1 MEVDVWLRC
10 FARTESVSMNAAR
23 HPTVTLHFGLLSLL
37 CLLRSTQLE
46 EYDLITLAKPKDQ
59 KASSQFEGALR
70 GGGSKFVMV
79 GNIFSNLYC
88 EIKDEN
94 ERTAPKEVRQIAAHA
109 CVVPG
114 DVGAQHT
121 RVVEKGHACILFF
134 ANRDGCGQFAPC
146 LSAGRSF
153 GGPDECC
160 TPMRQVLPT
169 TAPACLERKSMT
181 APNLVMV
188 S

>member
-1 MEVDVWLRC
+1 MWSRC
-10 FARTESVSMNAAR
+10 FDRTESVSMNAAR

-94 ERTAPKEVRQIAAHA
+94 ERTAPKEVRQIAAHPRA
-109 CVVPG
+109 CV
-114 DVGAQHT
+114 
-121 RVVEKGHACILFF
+121 R
-134 ANRDGCGQFAPC
+134 
-146 LSAGRSF
+146 
-153 GGPDECC
+153 
-160 TPMRQVLPT
+160 
-169 TAPACLERKSMT
+169 
-181 APNLVMV
+181 
-188 S
+188 

>member
-1 MEVDVWLRC
+1 MVAHADEYRYVAGGDVRGGGGSGMEGAMWLRC

-37 CLLRSTQLE
+37 SLLRSTQLE

-59 KASSQFEGALR
+59 NASSQFEGALR

-109 CVVPG
+109 CFVSV

-121 RVVEKGHACILFF
+121 RVVEKGHACMHFF
-134 ANRDGCGQFAPC
+134 CKP
-146 LSAGRSF
+146 
-153 GGPDECC
+153 
-160 TPMRQVLPT
+160 
-169 TAPACLERKSMT
+169 
-181 APNLVMV
+181 
-188 S
+188 